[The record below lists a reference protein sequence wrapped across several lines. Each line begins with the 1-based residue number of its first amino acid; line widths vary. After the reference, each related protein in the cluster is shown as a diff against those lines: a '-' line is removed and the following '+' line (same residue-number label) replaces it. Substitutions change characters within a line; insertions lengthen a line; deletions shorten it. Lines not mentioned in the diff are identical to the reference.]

1 MKKKSMILL
10 SILAILFLSGCEE
23 RSEDTRQVLKEE
35 PADETILSK
44 IEEERSNENVSN
56 KEISEDNP
64 KIDNNTSLSIP
75 PDLLDVNRKRVVPK
89 SLPSMPPELI
99 GVKRKVEENKTI
111 PLLGP
116 DGIELS
122 EMKRPEEITLPPELI
137 EKEKNK

>member
-1 MKKKSMILL
+1 MKKKSMIVL

-44 IEEERSNENVSN
+44 IEEERSNEKVSN
-56 KEISEDNP
+56 EEISEDNP

-75 PDLLDVNRKRVVPK
+75 PDLLDVKRKRVVPK

-111 PLLGP
+111 SLLGP
-116 DGIELS
+116 EGIELS
-122 EMKRPEEITLPPELI
+122 KMKRPEEITLPPELI